1 MRIPCPTHGGSRPG
15 ATLSTLLAVL
25 LSAAT
30 GALASEPVRA
40 DGARQ
45 RSAESQ
51 APSAVRMLRL
61 AEHYESAVREMLPLL
76 ERQADAATLWTALYD
91 ARRSVVELDRILA
104 NAAIFSA
111 SNRDREQ
118 LRERAARSHLRLALF
133 ETHGLEFERARDEI
147 ERARSLSDALRAP
160 EFRIEWVAIRGPTQ
174 GPSRSC
180 SRRSAPSR

>member
-1 MRIPCPTHGGSRPG
+1 MRTLYPTPGDSRPG

-25 LSAAT
+25 LSAALGT
-30 GALASEPVRA
+30 LVSQPVHAAGA
-40 DGARQ
+40 GQ
-45 RSAESQ
+45 RPAESL

-61 AEHYESAVREMLPLL
+61 AERYESAVREMLPVL

-118 LRERAARSHLRLALF
+118 LRERTARSHLRLALF
-133 ETHGLEFERARDEI
+133 ETHGRPDLCQRDAMPVGAC
-147 ERARSLSDALRAP
+147 R
-160 EFRIEWVAIRGPTQ
+160 F
-174 GPSRSC
+174 SC
-180 SRRSAPSR
+180 SAIARHRKTLDQYGIPRLPIHR